1 MSKKITNSKKKLSKE
16 QVNIIK
22 WLKLLI
28 VLCITIIVL
37 EGVYIGLKIYKNSKN
52 TVYVETLATAKK
64 VDDGYLSV
72 GSSDFKY
79 SEFHSYNKDY
89 EKARFTKYDHHH
101 QIVFENAYKDGYN
114 SYFNDVEEYS
124 DGYVAVGGVQSSKE
138 QLENHTTDALI
149 VLYDKDGKQRKDKKL
164 QIIGDT
170 TFTKVKKLD
179 DGFLVLGQSILENL
193 VLGSDPNGGG
203 IMIKYDK
210 DLKEVWRVNYGGS
223 KSGIFNDC
231 YIEDD
236 AIYVVG
242 KDATRYGIFVKYDHD
257 GNRLFVKN
265 YEYSDTVGFSAIDK
279 IGSDYAV
286 VGSKTM
292 NIDAE
297 DKDKKT
303 EALIVKYDQDGN
315 VLFQKTYQVNDNAR
329 FNGVKVIDDAIIA
342 VGHTYKKDDKESSD
356 TYNIYRYSGIIA
368 KYDKE
373 GSKVFET
380 VEKGSRDTYCSDILE
395 DNGKYLVV
403 GQTSSKELGSNNKD
417 FISYFLCYDTN
428 GNRKDYWS

>member
-1 MSKKITNSKKKLSKE
+1 MDKKKLTKE
-16 QVNIIK
+16 QASIMK
-22 WLKLLI
+22 WLKFLVI
-28 VLCITIIVL
+28 LCITIIVL
-37 EGVYIGLKIYKNSKN
+37 EGIYIGLKIYKNSKN

-64 VDDGYLSV
+64 IDGGYISV

-79 SEFHSYNKDY
+79 SKFHSYSKDY
-89 EKARFTKYDHHH
+89 EKARFTKYDEKYKV
-101 QIVFENAYKDGYN
+101 VFESAYQDGYN
-114 SYFNDVEEYS
+114 SFFNDIEEYQ
-124 DGYVAVGGVQSSKE
+124 DGYVAVGAVQSSKK
-138 QLENHTTDALI
+138 QIENHTTDALI
-149 VLYDKDGKQRKDKKL
+149 VLYDKNGRKIKDKKL

-170 TFTKVKKLD
+170 TFTKVKRLD
-179 DGFLVLGQSILENL
+179 DGFLVLGQSILENM

-242 KDATRYGIFVKYDHD
+242 KDATRYGIFVKYDLD

-279 IGSDYAV
+279 IGNDYVV

-303 EALIVKYDQDGN
+303 EALLVKYDKQGN
-315 VLFQKTYQVNDNAR
+315 VLFQKTYQVNNNAR
-329 FNGVKVIDDAIIA
+329 FNGVKVIDNEIVA
-342 VGHTYKKDDKESSD
+342 VGHTYKKDSKESTDS
-356 TYNIYRYSGIIA
+356 YQVYRYSGIIA
-368 KYDKE
+368 KYDQD
-373 GSKVFET
+373 GSKVFE
-380 VEKGSRDTYCSDILE
+380 VLEKGSRDTYCSDILE
-395 DNGKYLVV
+395 DDGKYLIV
-403 GQTSSKELGSNNKD
+403 GQTSSKELGGNNKD
-417 FISYFLCYDTN
+417 FKSYFLHYT
-428 GNRKDYWS
+428 KDGKRNEYLS